1 MMAKLGFC
9 KQRRAIAEG
18 LADAKDLGEFPM
30 GVTSN
35 RGRQIEVGY
44 VKSSNLMSVLGCIS
58 ETIQDRDIP

>member
-35 RGRQIEVGY
+35 GGD
-44 VKSSNLMSVLGCIS
+44 K
-58 ETIQDRDIP
+58 